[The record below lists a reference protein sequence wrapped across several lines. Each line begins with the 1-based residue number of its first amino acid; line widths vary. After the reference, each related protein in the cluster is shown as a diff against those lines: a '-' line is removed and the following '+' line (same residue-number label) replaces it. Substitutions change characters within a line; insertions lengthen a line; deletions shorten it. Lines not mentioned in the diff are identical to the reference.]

1 MKRGLVFTLMNMYY
15 LVLLLT
21 IYVSAV
27 VAPQMPL
34 TSSYL
39 RARNN
44 AAEYWWLS
52 EFNRSPIADY
62 TPMGGCVL
70 VPQIRLYNEDLP
82 DGTVYDDLNEIAD
95 ILLVR
100 RCS

>member
-52 EFNRSPIADY
+52 EFNNTTAVFPGSGA
-62 TPMGGCVL
+62 CL
-70 VPQIRLYNEDLP
+70 AVPQIFPYNETT
-82 DGTVYDDLNEIAD
+82 GMVAYDDMNVVAP
-95 ILLVR
+95 LLLQR
-100 RCS
+100 RCG